1 MERPAWCGPDERGI
15 VERFDV
21 LIVGG
26 GPAGLAAGL
35 VLGRCRRKVLLCDTG
50 EPRNAPSRAMHG
62 YLTRDGLPPSELRR
76 LGREE
81 VRRYGV
87 ELRDVEVVDARRV
100 PGGGFEAD
108 LADGTSLWVRKLIL
122 ATGMKDVLPDI
133 EGFGEYYGRGVY
145 PCPYCDGWEMQDQP
159 IGVFACG
166 DQEKAAR
173 YALNLLRWSR
183 DLIFF
188 HHDDGAPPS
197 DTTLQMLSRNAI
209 TLRQKRIV
217 KLEGEEGHLAR
228 VVLEGGEVIPRRA
241 LFIKIG
247 EMPHS
252 NLPQRLGCT
261 VTEEGVVGEARFHGA
276 TDVEGLYVVGDA
288 SPRVQ
293 LVTVAAAEG
302 AAAAV
307 NLNMT
312 MQMEDLG
319 VDSR

>member
-1 MERPAWCGPDERGI
+1 M
-15 VERFDV
+15 ERFDV

-35 VLGRCRRKVLLCDTG
+35 VLGRCRRRVLLCDAG
-50 EPRNAPSRAMHG
+50 KPRNAPSRAMHG

-76 LGREE
+76 IGREE

-87 ELRDVEVVDARRV
+87 ELRDLEVVDARRV

-108 LADGTSLWVRKLIL
+108 LADGATIAARKLIL
-122 ATGMKDVLPDI
+122 ATGMKDVLPEI
-133 EGFGEYYGRGVY
+133 AGFREFYGRGVY

-166 DQEKAAR
+166 DQDKACR
-173 YALNLLRWSR
+173 YALMMLRWSR
-183 DLIFF
+183 DIVFF
-188 HHDDGAPPS
+188 HHDNGAPPTG
-197 DTTLQMLSRNAI
+197 TTRELFSKHGI
-209 TLRQKRIV
+209 TMCQRPIAR
-217 KLEGEEGHLAR
+217 LEGDDGRLAR
-228 VVLEGGEVIPRRA
+228 VVLEGGQVVPRRA

-247 EMPHS
+247 ERPHS
-252 NLPQRLGCT
+252 KLPERLGCDT
-261 VTEEGVVGEARFHGA
+261 TEEGVVGEARFHGA
-276 TDVEGLYVVGDA
+276 TDVDGLYVVGDA

-293 LVTVAAAEG
+293 LVSVAAAEG

-307 NLNMT
+307 NLNMA

-319 VDSR
+319 VECK